1 MWTTTDL
8 WTNFRPRA
16 TPRPP
21 APVRLEDMNSS
32 ASPNLRTTSTRRHG
46 HTVREHVLTAPLA
59 HHSPD
64 PRTVEIYAREYVP
77 DGGEDRPALLFLQG
91 GPGHGAP
98 RPTANGDGGSLSGWL
113 GEALNHYRV
122 ILFDQRGTGRSTPV
136 DVAAPEA
143 LGPTPQDQADYLTHL
158 RADSI
163 VEDAELLRRALGDD
177 PWTLLGQSFGGFCI
191 TSYLSRRPEGV
202 REAFFTGGLPG
213 YANDAHTRVDDI
225 YRATF
230 AKTAVRND
238 RFYTRFPW
246 AQHRVA
252 EICRH
257 LDDTEETLPT
267 GERLTSRRFR
277 TVGMNLGR
285 TGGFDMLSYLLEDPF
300 RTVPGSPGAAGRRR
314 LRTPFLTELAGHLSV
329 SDAPLYAVMH
339 ESIYGIDTATRWS
352 AHRLREEVP
361 GFTENTENTDRA
373 GGPLYLTAEHFFPWQ
388 FEEDPALRPWKEVAD
403 LLAAKDD
410 WTPLYDADQLR
421 QTSVPTA
428 AAVYLDDIFVPFELS
443 METASTIRGLRP
455 HVTNRWEHNGIS
467 QDGAAILRHL
477 RALVKDH

>member
-1 MWTTTDL
+1 MNSPASSGTDL
-8 WTNFRPRA
+8 H
-16 TPRPP
+16 
-21 APVRLEDMNSS
+21 
-32 ASPNLRTTSTRRHG
+32 TTSARRHG
-46 HTVREHVLTAPLA
+46 HTVREHVLTAPLV
-59 HHSPD
+59 HGGTD
-64 PRTVEIYAREYVP
+64 PRTIDVYAREYVP

-91 GPGHGAP
+91 GPGHGSP
-98 RPTANGDGGSLSGWL
+98 RPVANGDGGVLSGWL
-113 GEALNHYRV
+113 GEALKDYRV

-143 LGPTPQDQADYLTHL
+143 LGPTPHDQAEYLTHL

-163 VEDAELLRRALGDD
+163 VEDAELLRHALGEQ

-191 TSYLSRRPEGV
+191 TTYLSFRPEGV

-213 YANDAHTRVDDI
+213 YVGAPHTSVDDI

-230 AKTAVRND
+230 AKTAVRNE
-238 RFYTRFPW
+238 RFYERFPW
-246 AQHRVA
+246 AADRVA

-285 TGGFDMLSYLLEDPF
+285 TGGFDMLAYLLEDPF
-300 RTVPGSPGAAGRRR
+300 RAVPGGPGVAGRRR

-329 SDAPLYAVMH
+329 SDAPLYAVVH
-339 ESIYGIDTATRWS
+339 ETIYGIDTATNWAADRI
-352 AHRLREEVP
+352 REEVP
-361 GFTENTENTDRA
+361 GFAENAGRTDGDA
-373 GGPLYLTAEHFFPWQ
+373 DAPLYLTAEHFFPWQ
-388 FEEDPALRPWKEVAD
+388 FDEDPALRPWKAVAD

-410 WTPLYDADQLR
+410 WTPLYDAAQLR
-421 QTSVPTA
+421 RTEVPTA

-443 METASTIRGLRP
+443 METAATIRGLRP

-477 RALVKDH
+477 RALTRDH

>member
-1 MWTTTDL
+1 MNTPV
-8 WTNFRPRA
+8 PR
-16 TPRPP
+16 
-21 APVRLEDMNSS
+21 S
-32 ASPNLRTTSTRRHG
+32 AAAGTSPDLRTTSTRRHG
-46 HTVREHVLTAPLA
+46 HTVREHVLTAPLVHRRA
-59 HHSPD
+59 ASGDATD
-64 PRTVEIYAREYVP
+64 PRTIEVYAREYVP
-77 DGGEDRPALLFLQG
+77 DGGEDRPVLLFLQG

-98 RPTANGDGGSLSGWL
+98 RPAADGDGGSLSGWL

-163 VEDAELLRRALGDD
+163 VADAELLRQVLGED

-191 TSYLSRRPEGV
+191 TTYLSLRPEGV
-202 REAFFTGGLPG
+202 KEAFFTGGLPG
-213 YANDAHTRVDDI
+213 HVSDPHTRVDDV

-238 RFYTRFPW
+238 RFYARFPW
-246 AQHRVA
+246 AGQRVA

-285 TGGFDMLSYLLEDPF
+285 TGGFDTLAYLLEDPF
-300 RTVPGSPGAAGRRR
+300 RAVPGSPGAAGRRR
-314 LRTPFLTELAGHLSV
+314 LRTPFLTELAGHV
-329 SDAPLYAVMH
+329 TYADAPLYAVVH
-339 ESIYGIDTATRWS
+339 ESIYGIDTATNWA
-352 AHRLREEVP
+352 AHRLREEVA
-361 GFTENTENTDRA
+361 GFAERTGDHTT
-373 GGPLYLTAEHFFPWQ
+373 YLTAEHFFPWQ
-388 FEEDPALRPWKEVAD
+388 FEEDPTLRPWKEVAD

-443 METASTIRGLRP
+443 METAATIRGLRP